1 MKITVKNGKGRPV
14 NLGKFYSPQWA
25 SFESTVEWHDCPEAT
40 EDGEYT
46 AELVWQIKINDQWY
60 FSVEP
65 TADAGSRYRQVW
77 RIVPQPQKID
87 FCDTCDFPIKPKHEG
102 DKYICHCKTGYSK
115 PQLTDTNVAQSKEN
129 EDAKTVEGKTAE
141 DVEEIASKVHDA
153 WWEEKKSNGFHSP
166 NDCQSKNKES
176 YSKSSWQN
184 QDRFDTHFDSKT
196 YKWCDKCHP
205 DMYPYNEL
213 TENAKEYDRTTVTTV
228 LKAMQAYSSQQN
240 KALMEE
246 NERLKKSIIDAL
258 ELMLYNHDKEACKIL
273 EEALK
278 QTT

>member
-1 MKITVKNGKGRPV
+1 MKRDSQFK
-14 NLGKFYSPQWA
+14 L
-25 SFESTVEWHDCPEAT
+25 
-40 EDGEYT
+40 
-46 AELVWQIKINDQWY
+46 
-60 FSVEP
+60 
-65 TADAGSRYRQVW
+65 
-77 RIVPQPQKID
+77 PQK
-87 FCDTCDFPIKPKHEG
+87 E
-102 DKYICHCKTGYSK
+102 
-115 PQLTDTNVAQSKEN
+115 E
-129 EDAKTVEGKTAE
+129 AKTVEGKTAE

-240 KALMEE
+240 KALM
-246 NERLKKSIIDAL
+246 KSL
-258 ELMLYNHDKEACKIL
+258 EQIKTLCEKPLYANWVINIEKIQAIVI
-273 EEALK
+273 EALK
-278 QTT
+278 PKQ